1 MFVRF
6 LMVDM
11 YVWRIFIWNECVNI
25 FCVWMYVCM
34 CMMKMHETN
43 SQLHLCMYVCRH
55 RLLKSAMSGYAA
67 YAPPSL
73 RSPPRR
79 YPYLVAGLGP
89 GPGPRPV
96 WASGSPS
103 PSSLPLL
110 PMEWMLT
117 WWSRRRSFR
126 RDWKMDSPPRCS
138 WEMDFGLKRPSPPV
152 SACVCRVVIVCMHLC
167 MYVRTYV
174 CMYS

>member
-1 MFVRF
+1 M
-6 LMVDM
+6 LDM
-11 YVWRIFIWNECVNI
+11 YVWWIFIGDEYVYV
-25 FCVWMYVCM
+25 FCVWMYECM

-67 YAPPSL
+67 YAPPSP

-89 GPGPRPV
+89 GPGPAPRPV

-110 PMEWMLT
+110 LMEWMLT
-117 WWSRRRSFR
+117 WWSQRRSFP
-126 RDWKMDSPPRCS
+126 RDWKMDSPPRCF
-138 WEMDFGLKRPSPPV
+138 WEMDSGLKRPRPPV
-152 SACVCRVVIVCMHLC
+152 SACVCRAVIVFMHLC
-167 MYVRTYV
+167 MYV